1 MKIKDKERMIDKD
14 YNKRKPLI
22 TFRSNL
28 NKSILKFLYK
38 LKRKN
43 KCSMW
48 ISEAI
53 KEKYAR
59 EN

>member
-1 MKIKDKERMIDKD
+1 MGKIKMIDKE

-22 TFRSNL
+22 AFRSNL
-28 NKSILKFLYK
+28 NKTILRFLYK

-53 KEKYAR
+53 KEKYVR
-59 EN
+59 EK